1 MPTFCRISSDSF
13 PYLNRQ
19 RMIYYYWVCQYY
31 IKMLQEGYESDVSDE
46 ELEKTNFSFTKYDF
60 NYDLGLD
67 LYIDLDLD
75 LYIDH
80 LGLGLGLDCRLLIV
94 NFVDDIILSRKYHY
108 FTIDF
113 FLRES
118 YGGGI
123 DDVSTEDEDDN
134 SGEGLELRS
143 CR

>member
-1 MPTFCRISSDSF
+1 
-13 PYLNRQ
+13 
-19 RMIYYYWVCQYY
+19 MIYLTLIFRRNDVVFTLIVRSALISLFQAAILLTIRYFY
-31 IKMLQEGYESDVSDE
+31 SDDHVDV
-46 ELEKTNFSFTKYDF
+46 
-60 NYDLGLD
+60 DLYHDPDHGPDLD
-67 LYIDLDLD
+67 LNLDPDPDLDLDLDLD

-94 NFVDDIILSRKYHY
+94 NFVDDIISSRKYHY
-108 FTIDF
+108 FIIDF

-134 SGEGLELRS
+134 SGEV
-143 CR
+143 

>member
-1 MPTFCRISSDSF
+1 MFDHDLVIDF
-13 PYLNRQ
+13 DFDL
-19 RMIYYYWVCQYY
+19 
-31 IKMLQEGYESDVSDE
+31 DF
-46 ELEKTNFSFTKYDF
+46 ELDF
-60 NYDLGLD
+60 DLD
-67 LYIDLDLD
+67 LDPDPDPDLDLDPDPDLDLDLDLD

-108 FTIDF
+108 FITDF

-134 SGEGLELRS
+134 SGEV
-143 CR
+143 